1 MPQFHSILFVSHGI
15 KDETKAL
22 EQALQLTDHHQ
33 ARLSVL
39 IICPSFPDALREYK
53 ASYEEALID
62 KINKAIKTA
71 KAALKLSKRKI
82 SINIEVDCGN
92 TPDIR
97 IIRHVL
103 RHSHDLLIKEAETN
117 ESAKGFK
124 ALDMELLRK
133 CPCTLFLYRP
143 FYHTSEALQMAVAI
157 DPNDEELAGQ
167 ELALRLLNVSN
178 SLAEHYAGHL
188 NIISCWSFALENYL
202 RDSVWVKT
210 SAEELNKLVSEEK
223 QAHKMSLAGLI
234 KRSNINHEYP
244 VELLK
249 GNPEELIPATISN
262 KKIDI
267 LIMGTVARTGIA
279 GFIIGNTAENILQK
293 IDCSLLALKPQ
304 GFTSP
309 VKAY

>member
-1 MPQFHSILFVSHGI
+1 MQQFHNILFVSHGI

-33 ARLSVL
+33 ARLSIL
-39 IICPSFPDALREYK
+39 ILCPSFPETLKEYR
-53 ASYEEALID
+53 ASYEESLID
-62 KINKAIKTA
+62 RINKAIKAA
-71 KAALKLSKRKI
+71 KSTLKRVKRKL
-82 SINIEVDCGN
+82 SINIEVNCGG

-103 RHSHDLLIKEAETN
+103 RHSHDLLIKEVETN
-117 ESAKGFK
+117 DGDKGFK

-143 FYHTSEALQMAVAI
+143 LYHTSEAIRMAVAI

-167 ELALRLLNVSN
+167 ELALRLLNVSH
-178 SLAEHYAGHL
+178 SLAEHYKGHL

-202 RDSVWVKT
+202 RDSVWIKT
-210 SAEELNKLVSEEK
+210 SNEELDALVFEEK
-223 QAHKMSLAGLI
+223 QAHKLSLDDLI
-234 KRSNINHEYP
+234 TRSNINHEYP

-249 GNPEELIPATISN
+249 GNPEELIPATITN

-267 LIMGTVARTGIA
+267 LIMGTVARTGIP